1 MENQTEIEKPKKKK
15 TRKRWMIGMG
25 IAAATLIGT
34 GISVL
39 AGKNRS
45 NKPEDTEYDP
55 EKDIGT

>member
-1 MENQTEIEKPKKKK
+1 MENQTEIEKPKKK

-45 NKPEDTEYDP
+45 KPEETEYDP